1 MSCAALIPI
10 LLTHCCLLLTRQDAS
25 FLAPVGLS
33 KSEIAGYSI
42 TMGSSVA
49 QLSEAFG
56 DRLADEILSARA
68 QQREYI
74 VAVSQGEV
82 VAGIRQGASLRG
94 ILCCYM
100 HAFLAARTHA
110 FSTVRLQHAQRVL
123 QSTGVSSS
131 DIQEPCAVWGMD
143 TLPALLEKL
152 EEQGW
157 RLDTLHVSL
166 SGTFLEW

>member
-1 MSCAALIPI
+1 
-10 LLTHCCLLLTRQDAS
+10 
-25 FLAPVGLS
+25 
-33 KSEIAGYSI
+33 
-42 TMGSSVA
+42 
-49 QLSEAFG
+49 
-56 DRLADEILSARA
+56 
-68 QQREYI
+68 
-74 VAVSQGEV
+74 
-82 VAGIRQGASLRG
+82 
-94 ILCCYM
+94 M